1 MLHVLKRNYEELI
14 IMFGLTLE
22 NTTTNY
28 KYGAQQEKSLHLV
41 SSSVLA
47 GLELNSITR

>member
-1 MLHVLKRNYEELI
+1 MQGSKHAACFKKELRRAH
-14 IMFGLTLE
+14 
-22 NTTTNY
+22 NNVWTTANY